1 MTSLPAGS
9 PKCNCKNPDTC
20 IHSLTLTIDKRVYEY
35 KQGDF
40 ISLVSVINKTANPLP
55 LKLSLVGKS
64 CVSHN
69 PECPKGLIYSPEQ
82 GRTLKTF
89 TRGSTSYDVN
99 YDTEQTHNLAKIDS
113 VEFISRYIL
122 NQGAVDWLPK
132 SQYILRVGQCQGQP
146 FVEKK
151 LNFADGFKQL
161 YNIAPSDRLWTV
173 ISVYPNY
180 TWVINLTIAASE
192 KVIEYSETELKA
204 ERRRQN
210 SEAGMS
216 QRGTRGWTTLSK
228 YSITDTL
235 EAEGKLS
242 YKLGQEDEYS
252 FSQNL
257 KANFTKRAKEL
268 TILQDTMKAMDVVG
282 KALSTGEGTGTKYK
296 ILDAEIMFPKLVI
309 SGGGELTE
317 DDKTHQVYMKGK
329 VSVSLKPL
337 VGLQIKLDLLQAFAA
352 WYGVASVTDII
363 RQQLAAREN
372 SVMSGKNGAYAGLEF
387 NLIAYV
393 KAFITLAFESNVHK
407 TWNWRVD
414 GTNEVEL
421 ELSLK
426 ANARAGVKFYCFE
439 GAFVVEGTGT
449 AVGIIAFDRTPQDR
463 IEMIFYHKGI
473 KVEVGASYS
482 VGVAVDNKDKNGANG
497 SGRSA
502 PSSVSKDIQAK
513 KSQGVNKEWIIHDEL
528 EKKNSTYRCVL
539 L

>member
-1 MTSLPAGS
+1 M
-9 PKCNCKNPDTC
+9 
-20 IHSLTLTIDKRVYEY
+20 
-35 KQGDF
+35 
-40 ISLVSVINKTANPLP
+40 
-55 LKLSLVGKS
+55 
-64 CVSHN
+64 
-69 PECPKGLIYSPEQ
+69 
-82 GRTLKTF
+82 
-89 TRGSTSYDVN
+89 
-99 YDTEQTHNLAKIDS
+99 
-113 VEFISRYIL
+113 
-122 NQGAVDWLPK
+122 
-132 SQYILRVGQCQGQP
+132 
-146 FVEKK
+146 
-151 LNFADGFKQL
+151 
-161 YNIAPSDRLWTV
+161 
-173 ISVYPNY
+173 
-180 TWVINLTIAASE
+180 
-192 KVIEYSETELKA
+192 
-204 ERRRQN
+204 
-210 SEAGMS
+210 
-216 QRGTRGWTTLSK
+216 
-228 YSITDTL
+228 
-235 EAEGKLS
+235 
-242 YKLGQEDEYS
+242 
-252 FSQNL
+252 